1 MPARI
6 SVLQRIILDIAV
18 AIERLGVPGSPRRR
32 RLLLLLS
39 AQLEPETL
47 AVLVAHTRHKAW
59 LVEIHREWFE
69 RHAVHAPRSRTRHD
83 TIPTEEATERRV
95 VVAGM
100 VVQQAGAV
108 LALAGV
114 VQRGMRADGGVGGA
128 WRTPW
133 VVLLRALGDAGRVS
147 RR

>member
-18 AIERLGVPGSPRRR
+18 AIERLGALRSPWSR
-32 RLLLLLS
+32 RLLPLLT
-39 AQLEPETL
+39 AQLEPEAL
-47 AVLVAHTRHKAW
+47 AVLIVYARHKPGF
-59 LVEIHREWFE
+59 VEIHREWFE